1 MKLSNCENQLVFY
14 SQALRGSSLCSCTN
28 VSHSSACICSS
39 AVLLAVLTMLPLED
53 GKFTFVKR
61 WDLDLSKLMVCSY
74 LADNLGE
81 QAFFLPLLLSEL
93 PHQPQ
98 RHTLFHAQSVLS
110 SLPDANNS
118 PHTLSIPWVARGRAS
133 PNNGRQLY
141 KGLYFPCLYY
151 KQMHWLFIWA
161 SFIHKN

>member
-1 MKLSNCENQLVFY
+1 MRTSLYFIARPCEEAACAH
-14 SQALRGSSLCSCTN
+14 ALMCPY
-28 VSHSSACICSS
+28 SSACICSS

-53 GKFTFVKR
+53 GGKFTFVKR
-61 WDLDLSKLMVCSY
+61 WDLDLSKLIVCSY
-74 LADNLGE
+74 VADNFGE

-118 PHTLSIPWVARGRAS
+118 LHTLSIPCVARGRAS

-151 KQMHWLFIWA
+151 KQMH
-161 SFIHKN
+161 